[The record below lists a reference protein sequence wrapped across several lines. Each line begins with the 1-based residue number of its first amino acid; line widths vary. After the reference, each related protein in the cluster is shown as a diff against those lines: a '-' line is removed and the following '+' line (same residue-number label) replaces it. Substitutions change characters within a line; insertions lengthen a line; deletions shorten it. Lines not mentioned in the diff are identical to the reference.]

1 MVIEDFLVQSRSN
14 PHLAIPSQLEVGGGL
29 AQVFFQGRE
38 EAEAEGVE
46 YGSSL
51 YWAANRV
58 VTDEPIRGH
67 QTGVQLNTRE
77 NSQIPS
83 YVGNWHVHP
92 YKQKMCN
99 TASIGFST
107 EDIGIFLGVIPPPDR
122 RFDIRLHFVIAGP
135 KLWLMVIYPWTS
147 QREGEAWP
155 VETDVSALLNF
166 IGSSDSSYTRWHDA
180 QAVIGGNGTL
190 RERIVAE
197 RMMCDDIPGYG
208 AVFAKA
214 SRRMNKALAE
224 HHQYGLYIGEFGD
237 RHTGMTDRPV
247 FLQQKR

>member
-1 MVIEDFLVQSRSN
+1 MLIEDFLIQSRSN
-14 PHLAIPSQLEVGGGL
+14 PRLTIPTQLEVGGGL
-29 AQVFFQGRE
+29 AQIFFQGRE

-46 YGSSL
+46 FGSSL
-51 YWAANRV
+51 YYFGRRV
-58 VTDEPIRGH
+58 VTDELIRGH
-67 QTGVQLNTRE
+67 QTGVTLNTQQ
-77 NSQIPS
+77 NSQIPQ

-92 YKQKMCN
+92 YKQKMSN

-107 EDIGIFLGVIPPPDR
+107 TDIDLFLAVTPAPDR
-122 RFDIRLHFVIAGP
+122 KFDIRLHFVIAGP

-147 QREGEAWP
+147 PRTGEAP
-155 VETDVSALLNF
+155 PGETDVHALNMF
-166 IGSSDSSYTRWHDA
+166 IDSTQANYQRWYGA
-180 QAVIGGNGTL
+180 QAEISGSGTL

-197 RMMCDDIPGYG
+197 RMMCDDIPGYA

-214 SRRMNKALAE
+214 SKRMNKALAE

-237 RHTGMTDRPV
+237 RHTGMAHRPV